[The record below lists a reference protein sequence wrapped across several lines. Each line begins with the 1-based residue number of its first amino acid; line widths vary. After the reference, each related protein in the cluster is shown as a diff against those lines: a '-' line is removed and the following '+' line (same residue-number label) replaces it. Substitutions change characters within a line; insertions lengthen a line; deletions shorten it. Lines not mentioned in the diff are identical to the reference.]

1 MILRTSL
8 STILFLLISTLS
20 FSQMKVVIM
29 GSSTAYGTGAST
41 YSNSWAGKVDSY
53 LNKNIADGKDTIV
66 YNISFPAYDSYQE
79 MPDDFVPPAGRP
91 LPDMD
96 FNITKALSY
105 NPNVVIINLPSN
117 DISFGYAKYE
127 TMNNFR
133 LMSARVTATG
143 ARCYF
148 TTPQPRNDFNTAE
161 RDSLVTML
169 DSVNRAFG
177 PFAINFW
184 DGLVTNDGL
193 YSLREEYRAAGTP
206 NHVNDLGHEL
216 LFQQVINTIFD
227 FAGPVPLTLTSFQAF
242 LKNDVVSLKWR
253 TEQQEAN
260 TIFEMQRSADGRIFE
275 KIFTQVLPEASMAS
289 NYTGTD
295 FTPLA
300 GKNFYRLKITE
311 AGKISYSNI
320 INITAQGKTLS
331 ISRLYSPAGR
341 SNLLAEIN
349 IQKSQY
355 VNVAIINSNGAIM
368 LTQKFYI
375 TQPGSLISLPIKG
388 MAAAVYFLKIVT
400 SDGSELVKPFT
411 K

>member
-1 MILRTSL
+1 MILKTFI
-8 STILFLLISTLS
+8 STIFFLSISFIS

-41 YSNSWAGKVDSY
+41 YSNSWAGKTDSY
-53 LNKNIADGKDTIV
+53 LNKNIADGRDTIV

-79 MPDDFVPPAGRP
+79 MPSDFVPPAGRP
-91 LPDMD
+91 LPDVD

-117 DISFGYAKYE
+117 DVSFGYAKYE
-127 TMNNFR
+127 TMFNFR

-148 TTPQPRNDFNTAE
+148 TTGQPRNDFTPAE
-161 RDSLVTML
+161 RDSLVTMI
-169 DSVNRAFG
+169 DSINRAFG

-193 YSLREEYRAAGTP
+193 YSLREEYRATGTP
-206 NHVNDLGHEL
+206 NHVNDMGHDI
-216 LFQQVINTIFD
+216 LFQSVISSVFD
-227 FAGPVPLTLTSFQAF
+227 FLGPVPLTLTSFQGF

-260 TIFEMQRSADGRIFE
+260 TIFDMQKSADGRVFE
-275 KIFTQVLPEASMAS
+275 TIFTQLLPEASMAS
-289 NYTGTD
+289 DYSGTD
-295 FTPLA
+295 FTPLT

-311 AGKISYSNI
+311 AGRVSYSNI
-320 INITAQGKTLS
+320 INVTAPGKTLS
-331 ISRLYSPAGR
+331 ISKLYSAASG

-355 VNVAIINSNGAIM
+355 VNIAIVNSNGAVMIR
-368 LTQKFYI
+368 QKAYVA
-375 TQPGSLISLPIKG
+375 QPGSLISIPVQGL
-388 MAAAVYFLKIVT
+388 AAGAYFMRVVT
-400 SDGSELVKPFT
+400 ADGSAFVKPFT